1 MFPPQFAHSN
11 LLRLAS
17 HGYFFRQT
25 PTLRKTRLLRLFA
38 SPRKESHLVA
48 NSPRMN
54 TSANNIPGSNPATQA
69 NNPTDLD
76 LDDPKDPS
84 GRRPKCARCRNH
96 GLISWLKGHKRHCQ
110 FRDCTCCKCNLIAER
125 QRVMAAQVR
134 KFTLIQGRNWLP
146 KSGWASSNVERP
158 RCLTRLPFCR
168 KLGGQFPTLPTCQ
181 LRPC

>member
-25 PTLRKTRLLRLFA
+25 PTLRKTRLLTSLFA

-54 TSANNIPGSNPATQA
+54 TSANIPGSNPATQA
-69 NNPTDLD
+69 NNSTDLD

-134 KFTLIQGRNWLP
+134 HFYINYR
-146 KSGWASSNVERP
+146 A
-158 RCLTRLPFCR
+158 
-168 KLGGQFPTLPTCQ
+168 
-181 LRPC
+181 

>member
-11 LLRLAS
+11 LLRLCVPWI
-17 HGYFFRQT
+17 FFPSNPNVT
-25 PTLRKTRLLRLFA
+25 KNSPIRLFA

-134 KFTLIQGRNWLP
+134 KFTLIQGRN
-146 KSGWASSNVERP
+146 
-158 RCLTRLPFCR
+158 
-168 KLGGQFPTLPTCQ
+168 
-181 LRPC
+181 